1 MRVTTRAVAKLA
13 VESGIPETVV
23 DRHTDALITFVFN
36 VAKRERKL
44 CRSAI
49 RAWYFSKD
57 ITKPQL
63 FDVLNDIDEDL
74 V

>member
-1 MRVTTRAVAKLA
+1 MRVTTRAVSKLA
-13 VESGIPETVV
+13 VESGVPEAVV
-23 DRHTDALITFVFN
+23 DRHMDALVTFVFN
-36 VAKRERKL
+36 VAARERKL
-44 CRSAI
+44 CRNAI

>member
-1 MRVTTRAVAKLA
+1 MRVTTRAVSKLA
-13 VESGIPETVV
+13 IEAGIPETFVE
-23 DRHTDALITFVFN
+23 RHMDALITYTFS
-36 VAKRERKL
+36 VAQRERKL
-44 CRSAI
+44 CKNAI

-63 FDVLNDIDEDL
+63 FEVLEEIDEDL